1 MKQTINMNA
10 EEKIEFLKIELPSPP
25 VAAGL
30 YKPLVVVG
38 DLAYFSG
45 HLPIAGDGSIV
56 AGKVGIDLSLEE
68 GVDAARQVG
77 LNVLATLRK
86 ELGSLNR
93 VTQVVKIL
101 GMVNTGPGFTQHPQ
115 VINGCSELLLE
126 IWGEGRGVGAR
137 SACGV
142 SALPAGAAVEIEG
155 ILKIKA

>member
-1 MKQTINMNA
+1 MNA
-10 EEKIEFLKIELPSPP
+10 EEKLEFLKIELPNPP
-25 VAAGL
+25 AAAGL
-30 YKPLVVVG
+30 YKPLILMG

-45 HLPIAGDGSIV
+45 HLPITGDGSIV
-56 AGKVGIDLSLEE
+56 VGKVGIDLSLEE

-93 VTQVVKIL
+93 VIQIVKIL
-101 GMVNTGPGFTQHPQ
+101 GMVNAGPDFTQHPQ
-115 VINGCSELLLE
+115 VINGCSELMRE
-126 IWGEGRGVGAR
+126 IWGEDQGVGAR

-155 ILKIKA
+155 IIKIIE